1 MTFHEKNHNKRIC
14 FILLIIPIIFT
25 SFYFVPSVK
34 TNPSFLGFTMSG
46 CWISGGINLIY
57 STKIESK
64 RNHYFP
70 YFDLYLWLDF
80 LCWIKL
86 LKRKL

>member
-14 FILLIIPIIFT
+14 FIILIIPIIFT

-46 CWISGGINLIY
+46 CWISGGINLFY

-64 RNHYFP
+64 G
-70 YFDLYLWLDF
+70 LKGIIIF
-80 LCWIKL
+80 LNLICIYGWIFFVG
-86 LKRKL
+86 